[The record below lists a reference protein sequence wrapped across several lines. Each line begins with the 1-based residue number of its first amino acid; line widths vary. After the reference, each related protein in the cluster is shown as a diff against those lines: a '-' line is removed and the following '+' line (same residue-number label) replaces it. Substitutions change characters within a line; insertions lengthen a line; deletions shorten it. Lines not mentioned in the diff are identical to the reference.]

1 MQETKNTQKTKNDYH
16 RQTSFLVMQSWEA
29 AFELLSSEEI
39 AEIVMNLFRFNRGE
53 EAILTTQLTKM
64 MWKNIEPTL
73 ILNREKYIN
82 RINNSKSIYD
92 GK

>member
-1 MQETKNTQKTKNDYH
+1 MEETKNTQKSKQEHY

-29 AFELLSSEEI
+29 AFELLSVEEI
-39 AEIVMNLFRFNRGE
+39 AEIVMNLFRFNKGQ

-73 ILNREKYIN
+73 IINREKYIN
-82 RINNSKSIYD
+82 KINNLKSNNN
-92 GK
+92 